1 MYLSKNVSIVKQFS
15 VLQNLIQSENLDAAI
30 MFLRFVAVGA
40 FHKAGYRTSQIFVDQ
55 TFVKPAIIV
64 TMIFI
69 IHESSLGSRN
79 YIIKAKIF
87 KKTSVQSKDLCL
99 LCQNRDICEIRFK
112 LIRTLVAFVTSL

>member
-1 MYLSKNVSIVKQFS
+1 
-15 VLQNLIQSENLDAAI
+15 

-40 FHKAGYRTSQIFVDQ
+40 FHKAGYGTSQIFVVQ

-79 YIIKAKIF
+79 SIIKAKIF